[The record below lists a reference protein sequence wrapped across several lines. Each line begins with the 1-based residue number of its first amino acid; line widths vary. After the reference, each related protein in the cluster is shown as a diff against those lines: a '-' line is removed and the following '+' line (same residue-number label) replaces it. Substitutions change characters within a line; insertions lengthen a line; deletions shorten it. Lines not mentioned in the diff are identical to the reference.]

1 VSRQRVSA
9 AHKKIVELS
18 RRLDYPVRHRGT
30 MTIYQVTD
38 RLHDRRTVYMRGNE
52 IAATISAW
60 LAELGVDSPMA
71 EDLADAVRAPAT
83 GRRPIA
89 CRLSVGGSHCGRVRF
104 QWDGVY
110 SASARHAMPNSLIL
124 R

>member
-18 RRLDYPVRHRGT
+18 WHLDYPVRHRET

-71 EDLADAVRAPAT
+71 EDLADAVRAGDWPSAHC
-83 GRRPIA
+83 IA
-89 CRLSVGGSHCGRVRF
+89 DYLSVEVT
-104 QWDGVY
+104 V
-110 SASARHAMPNSLIL
+110 AA
-124 R
+124 